1 MHRRCPGAVGELV
14 AEHVSHRPGA
24 GRGAVAKPAENLEG
38 GRVVYLVL
46 VLVVFVYCVC
56 VAENA
61 DVSSYLRRPTR
72 SLTWCWTC

>member
-1 MHRRCPGAVGELV
+1 MHLRCSGAVGELV

-38 GRVVYLVL
+38 GYVVYLVL
-46 VLVVFVYCVC
+46 ALAVFVCCVC

-61 DVSSYLRRPTR
+61 DVSSSLLRPTR